1 MDYITDERYN
11 KLFKKRENGVK
22 DPKKFYHL
30 YRRLVRSFVW
40 DDLPAFQALEKDTDN
55 AIEEEDSKN

>member
-11 KLFKKRENGVK
+11 KLFKKRGSGVK
-22 DPKKFYHL
+22 DLEKFYDL

-40 DDLPAFQALEKDTDN
+40 DDLPAFQALEKDTN
-55 AIEEEDSKN
+55 KAIEEERKTH

>member
-22 DPKKFYHL
+22 DAKKFYDL
-30 YRRLVRSFVW
+30 YMRLVRSFIW
-40 DDLPAFQALEKDTDN
+40 DDLPAFQALEKDTN
-55 AIEEEDSKN
+55 KAIEEESKN

>member
-11 KLFKKRENGVK
+11 KLFKKRENEVK
-22 DPKKFYHL
+22 NAKKFYPL

-40 DDLPAFQALEKDTDN
+40 DDLPAFQALEKDTDK

>member
-22 DPKKFYHL
+22 DAKKFYYL
-30 YRRLVRSFVW
+30 YWRLVRSFIW
-40 DDLPAFQALEKDTDN
+40 DDLPAFLELEKDTDKS
-55 AIEEEDSKN
+55 IEETNKN

>member
-1 MDYITDERYN
+1 MDYITDEMYN

-22 DPKKFYHL
+22 DLEKFYDL

-40 DDLPAFQALEKDTDN
+40 DDLPAFQALEKETDK
-55 AIEEEDSKN
+55 AIKEEDSKN

>member
-22 DPKKFYHL
+22 DSKKFYPL
-30 YRRLVRSFVW
+30 YWRLVKSFVW
-40 DDLPAFQALEKDTDN
+40 DDLPAFQEHEKDTDK

>member
-22 DPKKFYHL
+22 DAKKFYDL
-30 YRRLVRSFVW
+30 YERLVRSFVW
-40 DDLPAFQALEKDTDN
+40 DDLPAFQAIEKDTDK
-55 AIEEEDSKN
+55 AIEEESKN

>member
-22 DPKKFYHL
+22 DAKQFYYL
-30 YRRLVRSFVW
+30 YWRLVRSFIW
-40 DDLPAFQALEKDTDN
+40 DDLPAFQALEKDTDK
-55 AIEEEDSKN
+55 AIKEESKN

>member
-11 KLFKKRENGVK
+11 KLFKKMENGVK
-22 DPKKFYHL
+22 DPKKFYSL

-40 DDLPAFQALEKDTDN
+40 DDFPAFQALEKDTN
-55 AIEEEDSKN
+55 KEIEEEGIKN

>member
-11 KLFKKRENGVK
+11 KLFKKRESGVK
-22 DPKKFYHL
+22 DLEKFYDL

-40 DDLPAFQALEKDTDN
+40 DDLPAFQAREKDTN
-55 AIEEEDSKN
+55 KAIEEERKTH

>member
-22 DPKKFYHL
+22 DAKKFYHL
-30 YRRLVRSFVW
+30 YRRLVKSFIW
-40 DDLPAFQALEKDTDN
+40 DDLPAFQALEKDTDK
-55 AIEEEDSKN
+55 AIEEESKN

>member
-1 MDYITDERYN
+1 MDYITDEMYN
-11 KLFKKRENGVK
+11 KLFKKRESGVK
-22 DPKKFYHL
+22 DLEKFYNL

-40 DDLPAFQALEKDTDN
+40 DDLPAFQAVEKDTDK

>member
-1 MDYITDERYN
+1 MDYITDEMYN
-11 KLFKKRENGVK
+11 KLFKKRESGVK
-22 DPKKFYHL
+22 DAKKFYPL

-40 DDLPAFQALEKDTDN
+40 DDLPAFQALEKDTDK